1 MDIEKLFLEYWTQ
14 LVQLAAV
21 HTPKILLALGVL
33 VVGFWLIGRFK
44 KITQNLLEKANVD
57 ITIRPFLSKVLSIAL
72 RIALLL
78 SVARMIGVETT
89 SFLALLGTLGLAIG
103 LALQGSLSNFAGGV
117 LILLLRPFKVGDFI
131 EIQLGQLGTVRAIQ
145 LFHTHIQM
153 PDNRIIIIPN
163 GSLSNGSIINYS
175 RGGTRRVDLRY
186 RVSYGDDIKKVK
198 EILRNI
204 VSQHPKVLPEPQPTI
219 ALMEFGESSMNFVVR
234 PWCKSE
240 DYWTVYFEIN
250 EMVKE
255 AFDAQGV
262 TIPLPQ
268 RDVHLY
274 QKSK

>member
-1 MDIEKLFLEYWTQ
+1 MDIEKLMLEYLTQ
-14 LVQLAAV
+14 LIQLAAV

-44 KITQNLLEKANVD
+44 KITQNLLERANID

-78 SVARMIGVETT
+78 SVANMVGVETT
-89 SFLALLGTLGLAIG
+89 SFLALLGTLGLAVG

-131 EIQLGQLGTVRAIQ
+131 EIQQGQLGTVTAIQ
-145 LFHTHIQM
+145 LFHTYIQM

-163 GSLSNGSIINYS
+163 GNLSNGSIINYS

-186 RVSYGDDIKKVK
+186 GVSYQDDLKKVK
-198 EILRNI
+198 EVLRNI
-204 VSQHPKVLPEPQPTI
+204 VSQHPKVLPEPIPTI
-219 ALMEFGESSMNFVVR
+219 ALMEFGESSINFVVR
-234 PWCKSE
+234 PWCKTE

-250 EMVKE
+250 EGVKE
-255 AFDAQGV
+255 AFDAQGI
-262 TIPLPQ
+262 TIPFPQ

-274 QKSK
+274 QKNK

>member
-1 MDIEKLFLEYWTQ
+1 MDIEKLMLEYLTQ
-14 LVQLAAV
+14 LIQLAAV

-44 KITQNLLEKANVD
+44 KITQNLLERANID

-78 SVARMIGVETT
+78 SVANMVGVETT
-89 SFLALLGTLGLAIG
+89 SFLTLLGTLGLAVG

-131 EIQLGQLGTVRAIQ
+131 EIQQGQLGTVTAIQ
-145 LFHTHIQM
+145 LFHTYIQM

-186 RVSYGDDIKKVK
+186 GVSYQDDLKKVK
-198 EILRNI
+198 EVLRNI
-204 VSQHPKVLPEPQPTI
+204 VSQHPKVLPEPLPTI
-219 ALMEFGESSMNFVVR
+219 ALMEFGESSINFVVR
-234 PWCKSE
+234 PWCKTE

-250 EMVKE
+250 ERVKE
-255 AFDAQGV
+255 TFDAQGI
-262 TIPLPQ
+262 TIPFPQ
-268 RDVHLY
+268 RDLHLY
-274 QKSK
+274 QKNK